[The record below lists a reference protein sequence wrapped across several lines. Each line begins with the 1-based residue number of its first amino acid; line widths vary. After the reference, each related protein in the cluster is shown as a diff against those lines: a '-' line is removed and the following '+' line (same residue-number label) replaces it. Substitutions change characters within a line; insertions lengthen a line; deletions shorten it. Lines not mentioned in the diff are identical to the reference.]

1 MNNSG
6 LTTSCPM
13 IGTLAA
19 LCLRCWKFPSMHT
32 ITWGSSSWASGPRD
46 TKGPKHRGQFAANW
60 EAGSILSTSNSFSRS
75 RVIIFLY
82 AAMAELRGLRQR
94 RGFYISCEWD
104 GTLARGPV
112 TCIGYWPGW
121 ILSKSL
127 GDCIH
132 QESRQGLEQRVVWL
146 LNSTSTLY
154 GACVTT
160 SGWMQF
166 EERQAMLQYNPF

>member
-1 MNNSG
+1 MSYDWNTRSFM
-6 LTTSCPM
+6 S
-13 IGTLAA
+13 
-19 LCLRCWKFPSMHT
+19 SMLKIPIHAYDHMRF
-32 ITWGSSSWASGPRD
+32 IFMGVRSSWH
-46 TKGPKHRGQFAANW
+46 KGPKHRRQFAANW
-60 EAGSILSTSNSFSRS
+60 EARSILSTSNSFSRS

-127 GDCIH
+127 GDCFH
-132 QESRQGLEQRVVWL
+132 QESRQGLEQSVVWL

-160 SGWMQF
+160 SG
-166 EERQAMLQYNPF
+166 